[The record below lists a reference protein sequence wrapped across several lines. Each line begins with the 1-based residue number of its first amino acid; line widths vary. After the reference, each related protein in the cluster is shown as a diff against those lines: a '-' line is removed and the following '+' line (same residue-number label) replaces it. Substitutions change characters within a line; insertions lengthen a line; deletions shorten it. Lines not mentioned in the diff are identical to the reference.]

1 MTTNDS
7 LLHTSDRLRGE
18 GMTTIVTILVG
29 VPGSGKSHH
38 TASLTG
44 AVVVSADHYFV
55 ELGGGTY
62 AFDPSKLGA
71 AHGQCLR
78 RYTEALQRGEAHV
91 VVDNTNT
98 TLLEMSPY
106 ISLALAYGYRV
117 EIVRVTCDPAVAA
130 ARNTHGVPEG
140 AIRAMHERITAT
152 FQTGLPPFWP
162 VTVRMV

>member
-1 MTTNDS
+1 MKNVS
-7 LLHTSDRLRGE
+7 
-18 GMTTIVTILVG
+18 ILVG

-55 ELGGGTY
+55 EVGGGVY
-62 AFDPSKLGA
+62 AFDPTKLGA

-78 RYTEALQRGEAHV
+78 RYTEALQRGESHV

-98 TLLEMSPY
+98 TTLEMAPY
-106 ISLALAYGYRV
+106 VSLALAYGYAV
-117 EIVRVTCDPAVAA
+117 TIVRVTCDPAIAA

-140 AIRAMHERITAT
+140 AIRAMHARIEAT

-162 VTVRMV
+162 VTVRTV

>member
-1 MTTNDS
+1 MTTNDF
-7 LLHTSDRLRGE
+7 LLHHTHRLRGE
-18 GMTTIVTILVG
+18 SMTTTVTVLVG

-38 TASLTG
+38 TESLTG

-78 RYTEALQRGEAHV
+78 RYTEALQRGESHV

-98 TLLEMSPY
+98 TSLEMAPY
-106 ISLALAYGYRV
+106 VSLALAYGYRV

>member
-18 GMTTIVTILVG
+18 CMTTIVTILVG

-44 AVVVSADHYFV
+44 AVVVSADHHFV
-55 ELGGGTY
+55 ELGNGTY
-62 AFDPSKLGA
+62 AFDPSKLGT

-78 RYTEALQRGEAHV
+78 RYTEALQRGESHV

-106 ISLALAYGYRV
+106 VSLALAYGY
-117 EIVRVTCDPAVAA
+117 
-130 ARNTHGVPEG
+130 
-140 AIRAMHERITAT
+140 
-152 FQTGLPPFWP
+152 
-162 VTVRMV
+162 

>member
-1 MTTNDS
+1 MNT
-7 LLHTSDRLRGE
+7 
-18 GMTTIVTILVG
+18 VTILVG

-38 TASLTG
+38 TESLTG

-62 AFDPSKLGA
+62 AFDPRKLGE

-78 RYTEALQRGEAHV
+78 RYTEALQQGASQV

-98 TLLEMSPY
+98 TLLEMAPY
-106 ISLALAYGYRV
+106 VSLALAYGYGV

-140 AIRAMHERITAT
+140 AIAAMHARIEAT

-162 VTVRMV
+162 VTVRVV

>member
-1 MTTNDS
+1 MTT
-7 LLHTSDRLRGE
+7 T
-18 GMTTIVTILVG
+18 VTILVG

-62 AFDPSKLGA
+62 AFDPTKLGA

-98 TLLEMSPY
+98 TLVEVSPY
-106 ISLALAYGYRV
+106 VSLALAYGYEV
-117 EIVRVTCDPAVAA
+117 EVVRVRCPVEVAA
-130 ARNTHGVPEG
+130 SRNTHGVGEG
-140 AIRAMHERITAT
+140 AVRAMDARIESMMDAG
-152 FQTGLPPFWP
+152 FPPFWG
-162 VTVRMV
+162 VTVREVG